1 MSFLKVSKKAM
12 ISSLAIATI
21 GLVTLYNPVEA
32 NNNHNNHSNASNSAT
47 AHQQFNLSL
56 IHI

>member
-1 MSFLKVSKKAM
+1 M

-32 NNNHNNHSNASNSAT
+32 NNNHNNHINASNSA
-47 AHQQFNLSL
+47 HINSL
-56 IHI
+56 INHKINIRQ